1 MTYKSLSSVDPYY
14 DDFDD
19 TKNYLRI
26 LFNPGRSVQA
36 RELTQLQT
44 ILHDQMGKFASH
56 IFNDGSRVVG
66 AKINVDLKKVIISV
80 DQYETY
86 TDYLDPNLA
95 GYDTFSGNEV
105 LVSNWQDTTLVGI
118 TSGAQAIVDD
128 FEYDE
133 TNNTYRYI
141 YISYQGGEFIEGEQI
156 RATTSGGTQYYG
168 RIHHSDVD
176 GLVGIGQ
183 SVHAFIEPGII
194 YMNNT
199 FVAVG
204 TDNNLKKVV
213 VDNNDTGGSYKI
225 GFNVV
230 ESIAT
235 SAEDTTLVD
244 PATGAYNFNAPGAD
258 RYKIDVAL
266 QSYESADYATIPET
280 FIDIIEYKSGVLIK
294 AQKINDYNTIM
305 DLLAKRTFDTSGNYE
320 VKEFKVNVN
329 DHPSDETKL
338 QLQIDSGSSYVQ
350 GYEVETIASTYI
362 DINKSRT
369 TAAITNTQSYNQY
382 APYTIV
388 ELSTDIHG
396 MFDFYNREV
405 VELLTTND
413 GTLGAEDE
421 VVGEA
426 RIVAITK
433 FGSEFK
439 VFLSDLG
446 TNVSR
451 FSSVKSIRSKDTP
464 ATYVKLKIIS
474 GGYDWSAVLR
484 SYSSS
489 KTFSS
494 LYESLIGR
502 RQSVMDKPILV
513 IPDRPEPIFTFFNNK
528 IESID
533 NNSVTYNMLYQYT
546 NITVSNPAAVL
557 VNSTQTTIDFD
568 SSEPFVYVIDNTT
581 GEYIS
586 ATVNTGASQLVT
598 DEATTSVLAIDIGG
612 SAATAIDVLVV
623 FKRPKAA
630 PRSKTLT
637 DTNLSPAFE
646 QAVSGVIIFNKVDI
660 FNLVQVIQYD
670 DDVGTNPVDVTSS
683 ATLDDGQRD
692 FFYDYGSISGL
703 DNTKWY
709 KYRYVYFEH
718 STGSIDTG
726 DEYFS
731 VNSYINA
738 TNTTMYPDMYG
749 RIPTYTGNSGNSYN
763 LADVFDFRRSITDIE
778 TGSGYYII
786 SPDEE
791 ILASY
796 DYYLSRKDKMY
807 VDRHGKFAVIEGVS
821 SLNPT
826 NPVSN
831 VDGMILASIT
841 YSPYTKNK
849 NNVSLTKMK
858 HKTYTNADISRID
871 NRLSM
876 LEYYS
881 ALSLLESSAK
891 NIKIID
897 SNGMDKYKNGIF
909 VDSFVDHKTSDVT
922 NPLYRMCIDEKS
934 SLGRPTVKIGDVDME
949 IDAINTSAS
958 IRTNT
963 NTYTLDYTTSDY
975 ISQSSLNPNSVVIN
989 ENSSTNFRGTIKLV
1003 PDSDNFIDVSVVPEL
1018 YEDVD
1023 INNETDYIKNSQDY
1037 YASNYGW
1044 WENGWT
1050 GIDEAKVSDGISNPD
1065 NNLFSDTINQITE
1078 QRSVLDNVSTKNPS
1092 TSEKVVGGRI
1102 IEEKVGHFIRPQD
1115 IAYQIDGLKPNS
1127 SLVFTFDDID
1137 VTASCTNTSSNVYG
1151 VCAGTFS
1158 IASELFRAGERIFR
1172 AAGSSVTGEPT
1183 SAETSFTVNGTVIN
1197 NTGNVISLG
1206 YTNKISSSTDKIGVI
1221 GEPSN
1226 VASSSE
1232 PTWTRPIGQSFV
1244 VDKEG
1249 GMFVTS
1255 LALYFKTKPDD
1266 VNDKLPVNI
1275 MITEM
1280 KNGVPSINVVPYSE
1294 VSIVPASVNVN
1305 DSSPVT
1311 QTICT
1316 FSDPIYLM
1324 DKTEYAFVVMSNSD
1338 NYELW
1343 TTTSKDG
1350 NVGVMF
1356 TAQNTLSWSPD
1367 ENNSVKFDMQI
1378 ATFVA
1383 GSHDL
1388 VFTNGTS
1395 QDIDINSFV
1404 PSIDYL
1410 NFSDTVLEMDYT
1422 FFGENTTQLTNK
1434 ESVITN
1440 IEKNIAAI
1448 NDFKV
1453 SMTVTGNA
1461 YGNVS
1466 PVISKH
1472 RNSVFYI
1479 RNELHDAAHGYDPV
1493 DNIGGIDYYDFG
1505 SYITKPT
1512 LLKTPSDD
1520 IKVILDSY
1528 KPAGSELLVSFK
1540 TSSYT
1545 PKYVNVTGT
1554 TYETFASDF
1563 IYVYSWEGTGDVA
1576 TMVAE
1581 AYVSKV
1587 DTTNDN
1593 YYLKS
1598 ISDVSKFVGPAGWA
1612 GRGYDKLFFATA
1624 DDIDTIVDEGVSWSA
1639 TSYAF
1644 GDFVWYNAELWE
1656 CANDLGS
1663 ALEPTDLGT
1672 DWTKIETSIVNS
1684 VVQEDPVVDWRP
1696 MTLDD
1701 SADINAEGFVEYSY
1715 IPEEELNEEFNSFQV
1730 KVQLIASSSN
1740 IIPKIK
1746 NFRALALY

>member
-1 MTYKSLSSVDPYY
+1 MTYKSLTSVDPYY

-80 DQYETY
+80 DQYDSY
-86 TDYLDPNLA
+86 TDYLDPNLP
-95 GYDTFSGNEV
+95 GYDTNTGNEV
-105 LVSNWQDTTLVGI
+105 LVSNWVDTTLVGI
-118 TSGAQAIVDD
+118 TSGAQAIVNDY
-128 FEYDE
+128 EYDE

-156 RATTSGGTQYYG
+156 RATTGGGTQYFG

-194 YMNNT
+194 YMNDA

-204 TDNNLKKVV
+204 ADVGLNKVV

-235 SAEDTTLVD
+235 SAEDSTLVD

-258 RYKIDVAL
+258 RYKIDAAL
-266 QSYESADYATIPET
+266 QSYESADYATIPDT
-280 FIDIIEYKSGVLIK
+280 FIDIIEYKSGTLIK

-338 QLQIDSGSSYVQ
+338 QLQIDSGRSYVQ

-446 TNVSR
+446 TNISR
-451 FSSVKSIRSKDTP
+451 FSSVKSIRSKDTTT
-464 ATYVKLKIIS
+464 TYVKLKIIS

-513 IPDRPEPIFTFFNNK
+513 IPDRPEPIFTFFNDK

-546 NITVSNPAAVL
+546 NITVSDPSAVL

-568 SSEPFVYVIDNTT
+568 SSDPFVYVIDTTT

-598 DEATTSVLAIDIGG
+598 DDATTSVLAIDIGA
-612 SAATAIDVLVV
+612 STATAIDVLVV

-637 DTNLSPAFE
+637 DTNLSVTFE
-646 QAVSGVIIFNKVDI
+646 QPVSSVITFNKVDI
-660 FNLVQVIQYD
+660 FKLVQVMQYD
-670 DDVGTNPVDVTSS
+670 DDVGTNPIDVTSS
-683 ATLDDGQRD
+683 VTLDDGQRD
-692 FFYDYGSISGL
+692 FFYDYGSISEL

-709 KYRYVYFEH
+709 KYRFIYFEH

-749 RIPTYTGNSGNSYN
+749 RIPTYTGDSGNLYY

-778 TGSGYYII
+778 IGSGYYVI
-786 SPDEE
+786 SPNEE

-807 VDRHGKFAVIEGVS
+807 VDRHGKFNVIEGVS

-841 YSPYTKNK
+841 YAPYTKNK

-881 ALSLLESSAK
+881 ALTLLESSAK
-891 NIKIID
+891 NIKVID
-897 SNGMDKYKNGIF
+897 NNGMDKYKNGIL
-909 VDSFVDHKTSDVT
+909 VDSFVNHKTSDVT
-922 NPLYRMCIDEKS
+922 NPTFRFCIDEKS
-934 SLGRPTVKIGDVDME
+934 AEGRPTISVGE
-949 IDAINTSAS
+949 IDMSLDVANTSSS
-958 IRTNT
+958 IKINE
-963 NTYTLDYTTSDY
+963 NTYTLDFTTYDY
-975 ISQSSLNPNSVVIN
+975 INQQETNADSVSIN
-989 ENSSTNFRGTIKLV
+989 ENSTTLFRGSIKLI
-1003 PDSDNFIDVSVVPEL
+1003 PDSDNFVDTTVVPEL

-1050 GIDEAKVSDGISNPD
+1050 GIDEAKVSDSISNTD
-1065 NNLFSDTINQITE
+1065 NTLFSDTINQITE

-1102 IEEKVGHFIRPQD
+1102 IEEKVGHFIRPQLV
-1115 IAYQIDGLKPNS
+1115 AYTINGLKPNT
-1127 SLVFTFDDID
+1127 SLEFTFDDIN
-1137 VTASCTNTSSNVYG
+1137 VTASCTNTSANVYG
-1151 VCAGTFS
+1151 VCIGTFT

-1172 AAGSSVTGEPT
+1172 VSNASDTGEQT
-1183 SAETSFTVNGTVIN
+1183 SAETSFTVNGTVVN
-1197 NTGNVISLG
+1197 NTGSVISLG
-1206 YTNKISSSTDKIGVI
+1206 YTNKISTDNDPIGVI
-1221 GEPSN
+1221 DELSA
-1226 VASSSE
+1226 VASSAE
-1232 PTWTRPIGQSFV
+1232 PTWTKPIGQSFV

-1255 LALYFKTKPDD
+1255 LVLYFKTKPDD

-1280 KNGVPSINVVPYSE
+1280 KNGAPSINIIPYSE
-1294 VSIVPASVNVN
+1294 ISLVPSSVNEN
-1305 DSSPVT
+1305 DVSGLTETV
-1311 QTICT
+1311 CT
-1316 FSDPIYLM
+1316 FSDPIYLK
-1324 DKTEYAFVVMSNSD
+1324 DKTEYAFVVMSNSE

-1343 TTTSKDG
+1343 TTSSKDG
-1350 NVGVMF
+1350 NVGVMY
-1356 TAQNTLSWSPD
+1356 TAQNRFSWTPD
-1367 ENNSVKFDMQI
+1367 ENYSVKFDLQI
-1378 ATFVA
+1378 ASFVT

-1388 VFTNGTS
+1388 VFSNDIV

-1404 PSIDYL
+1404 PSVDYL
-1410 NFSDTVLEMDYT
+1410 NFSDTTLEMDYT
-1422 FFGENTTQLTNK
+1422 FLGENTVKTTNK
-1434 ESVITN
+1434 ESIITN
-1440 IEKNIAAI
+1440 IEKNISDAD
-1448 NDFKV
+1448 DFKL
-1453 SMTVTGNA
+1453 SMTVTGNQ
-1461 YGNVS
+1461 YNNVS
-1466 PVISKH
+1466 PIISKH

-1479 RNELHDAAHGYDPV
+1479 RNKLNDAAHGYDPV
-1493 DNIGGIDYYDFG
+1493 TNIGGVDYYDFG

-1563 IYVYSWEGTGDVA
+1563 IYVYSWESVGDTA

-1663 ALEPTDLGT
+1663 NLEPTDLGT
-1672 DWTKIETSIVNS
+1672 DWTKIETSLVNS
-1684 VVQEDPVVDWRP
+1684 VVQEDAVVEWRP

-1701 SADINAEGFVEYSY
+1701 SSDINSEGYVEYSY